1 MTQLNPVERALEQDE
16 AAVTA
21 RSAMPA
27 GPIATMVAAYHTQS
41 PNLLG
46 FVLDMGYDQATIVTC
61 DAWKRRCGGLPRNA
75 FVVVRLNPRLL
86 ALPAEDAPA
95 PSLLLA
101 RILQAA
107 PTPLSSELQQTI
119 FALHKVQAP
128 LDPYTNA
135 ELQWGAVRA
144 AILGTYYDDGD
155 RIEFGSDIDSYISP
169 HFYEV
174 YVPTSA
180 DLETLVNSFVSRDKP
195 IAIGHL
201 RYTETLTTKSKDS
214 VPIKVSPHDFVANRT
229 ALFGKTTMGK
239 SNIIKVIADMMMRSE
254 ENVGQII
261 FDISGEYSTF
271 DDHHNVSILD
281 LHRDKCICYN
291 LFSHAG
297 QEGREIPQRLLKVNF
312 YEQVELGHS
321 IIVSLYDKEHGSRP
335 NYLLPLLDWRPVDEG
350 QETERFPEEGDR
362 RRYLRARSMYFAA
375 LAKAG
380 FRASPTQQVRLI
392 LNQDIRRKLAED
404 PAIRAA
410 ARLTAAAGGEPE
422 IDDRQP
428 LRAAIVIYERLHR
441 LYEASLRP
449 REDDAGEGD
458 GAPSPGA
465 PGSGAAGPVPPRAAS
480 TVAPRRGASRKG
492 DLKKLFPPSPRT
504 GDPYFD
510 PIHVTLL
517 KMIGDTSVSGTQYLI
532 PFTKYHDPA
541 GGNIVRDIVAH
552 IDGGQ
557 TVIVDLSNAD
567 ETVARHYTELISK
580 EIFWSQSAKFG
591 EGRLGDHSVLFYFEE
606 AHNLFKK
613 DDSDLR
619 SIYNRIAKE
628 GAKYRIGM
636 VYATQSMTTLS
647 PDLLKNTENF
657 FIAHLNDDREINE
670 LTKKYE
676 FRDMGLDVQ
685 RCKRRGY
692 VRMITLSHRY
702 ALPVQVKKFGQE

>member
-1 MTQLNPVERALEQDE
+1 
-16 AAVTA
+16 
-21 RSAMPA
+21 
-27 GPIATMVAAYHTQS
+27 MV
-41 PNLLG
+41 
-46 FVLDMGYDQATIVTC
+46 
-61 DAWKRRCGGLPRNA
+61 
-75 FVVVRLNPRLL
+75 
-86 ALPAEDAPA
+86 
-95 PSLLLA
+95 
-101 RILQAA
+101 
-107 PTPLSSELQQTI
+107 
-119 FALHKVQAP
+119 
-128 LDPYTNA
+128 
-135 ELQWGAVRA
+135 
-144 AILGTYYDDGD
+144 
-155 RIEFGSDIDSYISP
+155 
-169 HFYEV
+169 
-174 YVPTSA
+174 
-180 DLETLVNSFVSRDKP
+180 
-195 IAIGHL
+195 IGHL

-214 VPIKVSPHDFVANRT
+214 VPIKVSPHDFVAKRT
-229 ALFGKTTMGK
+229 ALLGKTTMGK

-271 DDHHNVSILD
+271 GDHRNVSILD
-281 LHRDKCICYN
+281 LHRDECICYN
-291 LFSHAG
+291 LFSRAS

-312 YEQVELGHS
+312 YEQVALGHS

-335 NYLLPLLDWRPVDEG
+335 NYILPLLDWQPVDEG
-350 QETERFPEEGDR
+350 QVAERFPEEGDR
-362 RRYLRARSMYFAA
+362 RRYVRARSMYFAA
-375 LAKAG
+375 LGKAG
-380 FRASPTQQVRLI
+380 FRASPTQHVRLM
-392 LNQDIRRKLAED
+392 LNQDIRCKLAED
-404 PAIRAA
+404 PGIRTA
-410 ARLTAAAGGEPE
+410 ARMTAVAAGGEPE
-422 IDDRQP
+422 IDDWQP
-428 LRAAIVIYERLHR
+428 LPAAILIYERLHR

-449 REDDAGEGD
+449 GEGDAGESNGS
-458 GAPSPGA
+458 PSREA
-465 PGSGAAGPVPPRAAS
+465 PGRAAAGPVSPRAAA
-480 TVAPRRGASRKG
+480 VAPRRGASRKG
-492 DLKKLFPPSPRT
+492 DLKKLFAPSERT
-504 GDPYFD
+504 GEPYFD

-517 KMIGDTSVSGTQYLI
+517 KMIGDTSVSGTRYLI

-541 GGNIVRDIVAH
+541 GGDIVRDIVAH

-580 EIFWSQSAKFG
+580 QIFWSQSAKFG

-606 AHNLFKK
+606 AHNLFRH

-619 SIYNRIAKE
+619 SIYNRLAKE

-702 ALPVQVKKFGQE
+702 ALPVQVKKFGQEQGEV